1 MLLLACMPV
10 AAATTLHAQD
20 FLWDMRY
27 GGDQT
32 DWATAII
39 RTNDG
44 GFLLMGSSESVVGG
58 PRAISS
64 GYVVKTD
71 SAGNRQ
77 WDQAIGTAEHTAL
90 LAGQQMPDGGYLVV
104 GYHTNRE
111 TNPGQIARLD
121 RNGTVLWQ
129 RSFGTDSSGAVVS
142 LFDVDAATSTPEHG
156 FLIAGRGLDSKI
168 GYWKIDSLGALVWQ
182 KSYLGTAPDP
192 EFPSVSEY
200 PVGLA
205 QLRDGGYVATGYTN
219 ATITGNYHAFAL
231 RLNAQG
237 DSVWWHE
244 YQADADEG
252 KENSYGSGIIQTDD
266 GFMIVGSS
274 TENTSIE
281 YKALAIHADANG
293 IETGRSY
300 VSQLDWGMKADNFG
314 FASIAPLGNG
324 AYVATGTVT
333 DLNTNLS
340 QALLTVL
347 SAQGVPVRTVGVG
360 KTGDGPRGSATIA
373 LPGSR
378 FAIVGTAGST
388 TSVNSDALLI
398 MAGPS
403 APSAAPAA
411 EDLPTKLDLTELD
424 HERNAGGARAAS
436 MQPTR

>member
-1 MLLLACMPV
+1 
-10 AAATTLHAQD
+10 
-20 FLWDMRY
+20 MRY
-27 GGDQT
+27 GGDQA
-32 DWATAII
+32 DWAAAII
-39 RTNDG
+39 KTDDG

-58 PRAISS
+58 PRALSS

-77 WDQAIGTAEHTAL
+77 WEQGIGTAEHTAL
-90 LAGQQMPDGGYLVV
+90 LAGHQMPDGGYLVV
-104 GYHTNRE
+104 GYHYNRE

-121 RNGTVLWQ
+121 RNGGILWQ
-129 RSFGTDSSGAVVS
+129 RSFGTDSSGAIVS
-142 LFDVDAATSTPEHG
+142 LFDLDAATSTPDHG
-156 FLIAGRGLDSKI
+156 FLIAGRSMDSKI
-168 GYWKIDSLGALVWQ
+168 GYWKLDSLGAIVWAR
-182 KSYLGTAPDP
+182 SYRGTAPDP
-192 EFPSVSEY
+192 EFPNVSEY
-200 PVGLA
+200 ASGLA
-205 QLRDGGYVATGYTN
+205 PLRDGGYIATGYTN
-219 ATITGNYHAFAL
+219 ATITGNNHAFAL

-244 YQADADEG
+244 YQSDADEG
-252 KENSYGSGIIQTDD
+252 KENSYGSGVIQTDD

-281 YKALAIHADANG
+281 YKALAIHTDANG
-293 IETGRSY
+293 NEIGRSY

-324 AYVATGTVT
+324 AYVATGTVM

-360 KTGDGPRGSATIA
+360 KTGDGPRGSATLA

-378 FAIVGTAGST
+378 FAIVGTASPLN
-388 TSVNSDALLI
+388 SVNSDALLI

-411 EDLPTKLDLTELD
+411 EDRPTKLDLTDLHHGSRSNGEG
-424 HERNAGGARAAS
+424 RMNS
-436 MQPTR
+436 PTGR